1 MIIQGGVDSQG
12 TQHTLSNAAKVWA
25 ITTGASNTTVTVP
38 PIAENYG
45 NYIDVMKADAG
56 TGYVTVD
63 GNGAETINGVANI
76 VIEKQY
82 CGLRLYGAASEWIV
96 VGTIGECEIQ
106 TIGSAIELV
115 YTWTKDFTTD
125 GTSPDAFDH
134 GIPDYDKVI
143 SGYAIGKSS
152 ASNYYP
158 YAIFNTSSESFYLTL
173 NSTQVSIVYSAAINS
188 KRVCITLKYYI

>member
-25 ITTGASNTTVTVP
+25 ITTGAINTTVTLP

-56 TGYVTVD
+56 AGYVTAD
-63 GNGAETINGVANI
+63 GNGAETINGVASI

-96 VGTIGECEIQ
+96 AGTIGECEIQ
-106 TIGSAIELV
+106 TIGAEIELV
-115 YTWTKDFTTD
+115 YIKQIF
-125 GTSPDAFDH
+125 GASLAASPTVIAH
-134 GIPDYDKVI
+134 GITISKVL
-143 SGYAIGKSS
+143 SLKGFLS
-152 ASNYYP
+152 
-158 YAIFNTSSESFYLTL
+158 NTSSSHQFDMGSADFWFNLDATNLTITHH
-173 NSTQVSIVYSAAINS
+173 SSYSS
-188 KRVCITLKYYI
+188 YPYRVEIKYYI